1 MGKFKFKLNGVLKIR
16 EFKEKEAMNA
26 IAEVVGQMEQT
37 KAEIRQIH
45 DAIDK
50 GYDSQSFEKSN
61 DKRSSTC
68 FLSNVFK
75 GKSEHLKNCEA
86 RLAALEKISKKST
99 RNMRGKR

>member
-50 GYDSQSFEKSN
+50 GYDSQ
-61 DKRSSTC
+61 
-68 FLSNVFK
+68 
-75 GKSEHLKNCEA
+75 GA
-86 RLAALEKISKKST
+86 
-99 RNMRGKR
+99 